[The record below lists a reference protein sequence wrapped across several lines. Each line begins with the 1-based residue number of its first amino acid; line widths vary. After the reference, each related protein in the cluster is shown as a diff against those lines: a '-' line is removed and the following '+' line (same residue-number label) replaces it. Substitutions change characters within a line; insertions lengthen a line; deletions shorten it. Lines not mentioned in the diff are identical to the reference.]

1 MSLYPVILYMQA
13 FAKYIIVFTVLLSQ
27 IWAPCI
33 LKENCQFS
41 TEQSDHAEKNLLVS
55 FVN

>member
-1 MSLYPVILYMQA
+1 MQA
-13 FAKYIIVFTVLLSQ
+13 FTKYIIVFTVLLSH

-33 LKENCQFS
+33 LKENSQFL
-41 TEQSDHAEKNLLVS
+41 TEQSDHAEKNLLVN